1 MGSRA
6 PPRADWPGRL
16 FARPLRS
23 LERDAAAGSAEH
35 PTEQDRQFHAAVAVA
50 ADNTVLIRVAAPL
63 WELMSQTLWRLL
75 KERTWT
81 AEQTRTAAREHRA
94 IYEAIRER
102 DADRAAFEMEAHL
115 RRVQTELFL

>member
-35 PTEQDRQFHAAVAVA
+35 
-50 ADNTVLIRVAAPL
+50 
-63 WELMSQTLWRLL
+63 
-75 KERTWT
+75 
-81 AEQTRTAAREHRA
+81 RA